1 MTIRSFLQA
10 YAQHPVLRVTAHLL
24 LWAGLYGCLDDTD
37 QPLPV
42 FLRLQEW
49 GYAAGS
55 FYLLFYGPVRRNWER
70 GRYAWPVAAV
80 IVVGLGTGWLLYWQ
94 NRLAYP
100 NSAFARAYLPL
111 YEHVG
116 VLAIFQ
122 SGRVFY
128 YALLEG
134 VLVNLA
140 GPAALKIAKTWYERQ
155 LARHHLEQLLQRQ
168 QLALLQAQVSPH
180 FLFNTLN
187 NLYGL
192 ALHDDA
198 RAAAFARQLGAL
210 LRYTDEQA
218 APSWVSLPTE
228 VQFIED
234 YLALTRLRYDQRV
247 TVESHW
253 PGGPDPTTGL
263 PPLLL
268 LPLVENAVKHGLQ
281 PAVGPAWL
289 RVEGVVRDGHLLFTV
304 TNSVASV
311 SEPAPAV
318 PGGLGLATLR
328 ERLRLL
334 YPARAPLTLRP
345 AATQFDAQ
353 LRLPL
358 HQAPETPRV
367 EALANPP
374 LIAALAE

>member
-10 YAQHPVLRVTAHLL
+10 YAQHLVLRVTAHLL
-24 LWAGLYGCLDDTD
+24 LWVGLYGCTDDPD

-42 FLRLQEW
+42 LLRLQEW

-55 FYLLFYGPVRRNWER
+55 FYLLFYGPVRRCWER

-80 IVVGLGTGWLLYWQ
+80 VAVGMGTGWLLYWQ

-100 NSAFARAYLPL
+100 NSAFAHAYLPV
-111 YEHVG
+111 YEQVG
-116 VLAIFQ
+116 VLAILQ
-122 SGRVFY
+122 SVRVFY

-140 GPAALKIAKTWYERQ
+140 GPAALKIAKTLYERQ

-192 ALHDDA
+192 VLHDDA
-198 RAAAFARQLGAL
+198 RAPTFAQQVGAL

-218 APSWVSLPTE
+218 DASWVSLPTE

-253 PGGPDPTTGL
+253 HGELDLPVSL

-281 PAVGPAWL
+281 PAIGPAWL
-289 RVEGVVRDGHLLFTV
+289 RVEGVVCDGHLLFTV
-304 TNSVASV
+304 TNSVAAAP
-311 SEPAPAV
+311 EPPV
-318 PGGLGLATLR
+318 TGGLGLTTLR
-328 ERLRLL
+328 ERLHLL
-334 YPARAPLTLRP
+334 YPSPSPLTLRP
-345 AATQFDAQ
+345 AATQFKAH

-358 HQAPETPRV
+358 YQAPITSSG
-367 EALANPP
+367 EAVVNSS